1 MKVSV
6 IIIKCNYGFIR
17 VSNMILNISSHLSDT
32 IEIKLNI
39 SSNGSDTS
47 NSNRSDMSSSN
58 SSDTIETKLNTS
70 SNGCD
75 TSNSNRSDTSS
86 SITSVTLIKQYKNK
100 KRNIYKDF

>member
-1 MKVSV
+1 
-6 IIIKCNYGFIR
+6 
-17 VSNMILNISSHLSDT
+17 
-32 IEIKLNI
+32 
-39 SSNGSDTS
+39 
-47 NSNRSDMSSSN
+47 MSSSN

>member
-1 MKVSV
+1 
-6 IIIKCNYGFIR
+6 
-17 VSNMILNISSHLSDT
+17 MILNISSNLSDT

-39 SSNGSDTS
+39 SSNGS
-47 NSNRSDMSSSN
+47 
-58 SSDTIETKLNTS
+58 
-70 SNGCD
+70 D

>member
-17 VSNMILNISSHLSDT
+17 VSNMILNISSNLSDT

-39 SSNGSDTS
+39 SSNGS
-47 NSNRSDMSSSN
+47 
-58 SSDTIETKLNTS
+58 
-70 SNGCD
+70 D

-100 KRNIYKDF
+100 KRNIYKSFKSGIRRI

>member
-17 VSNMILNISSHLSDT
+17 VSNMI
-32 IEIKLNI
+32 
-39 SSNGSDTS
+39 
-47 NSNRSDMSSSN
+47 
-58 SSDTIETKLNTS
+58 LNTS

>member
-1 MKVSV
+1 
-6 IIIKCNYGFIR
+6 
-17 VSNMILNISSHLSDT
+17 MILNISSNSSDT

-39 SSNGSDTS
+39 SSNGS
-47 NSNRSDMSSSN
+47 
-58 SSDTIETKLNTS
+58 
-70 SNGCD
+70 D